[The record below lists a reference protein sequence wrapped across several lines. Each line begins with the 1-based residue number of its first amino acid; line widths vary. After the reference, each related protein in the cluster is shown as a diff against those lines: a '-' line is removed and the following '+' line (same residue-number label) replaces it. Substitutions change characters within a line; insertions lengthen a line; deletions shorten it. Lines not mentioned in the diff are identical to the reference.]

1 MKKEINKNDGS
12 VNQSKKDATTKR
24 DFINQTK
31 SVLTWIEKKLN
42 SRESDKS
49 KVKIMKQEIK
59 QIDSSESHS
68 ETDKT
73 RRKDYLNQ
81 TKSAIAWIE
90 KKLTSRSSEETILS
104 QSQYWT
110 RAITWSLI
118 GTTAFGVGWLFIAKT
133 EEIVIATGKLEPI
146 KGVVD
151 VQMPL
156 KGVAKEILVKEGDI
170 VKEGQLLIRLDSEI
184 TNSQFASIQQ
194 RYELNKNILNR
205 MEKLVDEGAVAEIQ
219 YLEQKNKMIDLK
231 SKLTESE
238 VILKYQKILS
248 PVDGRVFDLKPWGPG
263 YVAQSSEP
271 VLKIV
276 PFDNLHAKVE
286 IESRTI
292 GFVSLNK
299 PVDVSVDS
307 YPATDFGVIT
317 GKVVKISSDALPPD
331 PRLNKGYR
339 YLANIDLDKQALNT
353 KQGIKLALQPGMS
366 ITANIKLRKV
376 SYLQL
381 LLGTFKNKSDSLREI
396 N

>member
-12 VNQSKKDATTKR
+12 VNQSKKDRTTKR

-42 SRESDKS
+42 SRGSDQS
-49 KVKIMKQEIK
+49 KVKIMTQEIK

-68 ETDKT
+68 QKDKNRT
-73 RRKDYLNQ
+73 KDHIDQ

-90 KKLTSRSSEETILS
+90 KKLTSRSSEETILT

-156 KGVAKEILVKEGDI
+156 QGVAEEILVKEGEI

-231 SKLTESE
+231 SKVTESE

-263 YVAQSSEP
+263 YVAKSSEP

-299 PVDVSVDS
+299 PVDISVDS
-307 YPATDFGVIT
+307 YPASDFGVIT

-339 YLANIDLDKQALNT
+339 YLANIDLDKQTLNT
-353 KQGIKLALQPGMS
+353 KQGTKLPLQPGMS

-381 LLGTFKNKSDSLREI
+381 LLGTFKDKSDSLREI

>member
-12 VNQSKKDATTKR
+12 VNQSKKNKTATR
-24 DFINQTK
+24 DLLSQTK
-31 SVLTWIEKKLN
+31 SIITWIEKKFSSIN
-42 SRESDKS
+42 SEESEET
-49 KVKIMKQEIK
+49 KITNEIK
-59 QIDSSESHS
+59 EINNPTIQSEK
-68 ETDKT
+68 DKT
-73 RRKDYLNQ
+73 TIYDYINR

-90 KKLTSRSSEETILS
+90 KKLSTRNSEETILT

-118 GTTAFGVGWLFIAKT
+118 GSTAFGVGWLSIAKT
-133 EEIVIATGKLEPI
+133 EEIIIATGKLEPI

-156 KGVAKEILVKEGDI
+156 QGVAKEILIKEGDI
-170 VKEGQLLIRLDSEI
+170 VKKGQLLIKLDSEI
-184 TNSQFASIQQ
+184 TDSQIASIQQ
-194 RYELNKNILNR
+194 RYELGKNILQR

-231 SKLTESE
+231 SQLTESQ

-263 YVAQSSEP
+263 YVAQSSQP

-299 PVDVSVDS
+299 PVDISIDS
-307 YPATDFGVIT
+307 YPATDFGVLT
-317 GKVVKISSDALPPD
+317 GKVVKISSDALAPD

-339 YLANIDLDKQALNT
+339 FLANIKLNQQT
-353 KQGIKLALQPGMS
+353 LNMDNGRKLPLQPGMS
-366 ITANIKLRKV
+366 VTANIKLRKV

-381 LLGTFKNKSDSLREI
+381 LLGTFQNKSDSLREI

>member
-12 VNQSKKDATTKR
+12 VNQSKKDTTTKR

-31 SVLTWIEKKLN
+31 SVFTWIEKKLN
-42 SRESDKS
+42 SRESDQS
-49 KVKIMKQEIK
+49 KEKIMTQEIK
-59 QIDSSESHS
+59 QMDSSESNS
-68 ETDKT
+68 QTDKT
-73 RRKDYLNQ
+73 RTKDHINQ

-118 GTTAFGVGWLFIAKT
+118 GTTAFGVGWLSIAKT
-133 EEIVIATGKLEPI
+133 EEIIIATGKLEPI

-156 KGVAKEILVKEGDI
+156 QGVAKEILVREGEI
-170 VKEGQLLIRLDSEI
+170 VKKGQLLIKLDSEI
-184 TNSQFASIQQ
+184 TNSQFASIKQ

-231 SKLTESE
+231 SKVTESQ

-299 PVDVSVDS
+299 PVDISVDS

-339 YLANIDLDKQALNT
+339 YLANIDLDQQTLNI
-353 KQGIKLALQPGMS
+353 KQGRKLPLQPGMS

-376 SYLQL
+376 SYLKL
-381 LLGTFKNKSDSLREI
+381 LLGTLQNKSDSLREI

>member
-12 VNQSKKDATTKR
+12 VNQSKKDKTSTS
-24 DFINQTK
+24 DLINQTK
-31 SVLTWIEKKLN
+31 SVFAWLEKKLSIKRSEQSEVNITTNKINQIDN
-42 SRESDKS
+42 SKS
-49 KVKIMKQEIK
+49 QHEKVK
-59 QIDSSESHS
+59 
-68 ETDKT
+68 T
-73 RRKDYLNQ
+73 RTTGYKNQ
-81 TKSAIAWIE
+81 TKSALAWLE
-90 KKLTSRSSEETILS
+90 NKLSTKSSEETILT

-118 GTTAFGVGWLFIAKT
+118 GSTAFGVGWLSIAKT
-133 EEIVIATGKLEPI
+133 EEIIVATGKLEPI

-156 KGVAKEILVKEGDI
+156 QGVAKEILVKEGEI
-170 VKEGQLLIRLDSEI
+170 VKRGQLLIRLDSEV
-184 TNSQFASIQQ
+184 TNSQLTSIQQ
-194 RYELNKNILNR
+194 RYELSKNILDR

-231 SKLTESE
+231 SRLIESK

-263 YVAQSSEP
+263 YVAKTSEP

-276 PFDNLHAKVE
+276 PFDDLHAKVE

-299 PVDVSVDS
+299 PVDISVDS

-317 GKVVKISSDALPPD
+317 GKVVKISSDALAPD
-331 PRLNKGYR
+331 PRFNKGYR
-339 YLANIDLDKQALNT
+339 FLANINLDQQTLNLE
-353 KQGIKLALQPGMS
+353 KGRELPLQPGMS
-366 ITANIKLRKV
+366 VTANIKLRKV

-381 LLGTFKNKSDSLREI
+381 LLGTFQNKSDSLREI